1 MNLRQLEHVLA
12 IAEFRNFH
20 RAADAIGL
28 TQSALTQSIQRLEE
42 EYGVEL
48 FNRSKRE
55 IAPTAFGLTVI
66 QTARQTLAQLKNMR
80 RELDLMKN
88 LQSGRL
94 IVGCAPFIA
103 DALLEPALARMMSAY
118 PELRF
123 SLKVGHGQDMIDQ
136 IVRTELDL
144 YVGPPLETPDQRIA
158 WREIM
163 LPPLVLVCNPN
174 HPLLDLEEPTAED
187 CLAYPIASPML
198 SESYRL
204 FLEKQVGSPRTAE
217 GRDVYSYV
225 IESDD
230 FGLIRR
236 LVRKTNLIS
245 AMLPAMV
252 QDEESQGLIRLF
264 RIKELD
270 FPIPAVIGY
279 PTQRPL
285 PPAGKILLGEL
296 IAEADRLWAGQQSPP
311 TP

>member
-1 MNLRQLEHVLA
+1 MNLRQLEHVIA

-55 IAPTAFGLTVI
+55 ITPTAFGLTVI
-66 QTARQTLAQLKNMR
+66 QTARQTLSQLKTMR

-118 PELRF
+118 PHLRF
-123 SLKVGHGQDMIDQ
+123 SIKVGHGQGMIDQ
-136 IVRTELDL
+136 MVAAEVDL

-158 WREIM
+158 WREIT
-163 LPPLVLVCNPN
+163 LPPLVLVCNPD

-187 CLAYPIASPML
+187 CLAYPIASPAL
-198 SESYRL
+198 AESYRA
-204 FLEKQVGSPRTAE
+204 FLEKQVGAPSTPD

-230 FGLIRR
+230 FGLVRR

-245 AMLPAMV
+245 AMLPTMM
-252 QDEESQGLIRLF
+252 QDEEAQGLIRSF
-264 RIKELD
+264 RIRELD
-270 FPIPAVIGY
+270 FPLPAVIGY

-285 PPAGKILLGEL
+285 PPAGEILLGEL
-296 IAEADRLWAGQQSPP
+296 MAEAENLWAG
-311 TP
+311 